1 MQPVGVGWL
10 LPLSRAPYAAV
21 ISQHE
26 LAADHCRQMIA
37 GRHWLSVA
45 VLVAFAVVAANG
57 WLAGEPDVATHVGDN
72 PAATLAP
79 PAEGLPAEAHA
90 TLQLIRRGGPF
101 EYDRDGTVFQNREGR
116 LPAEPRG
123 YYREYTVPT
132 PGSRDRG
139 ARRIVT
145 GGDPP
150 SVYYYTDDHYRTFR
164 RIEVSR

>member
-1 MQPVGVGWL
+1 
-10 LPLSRAPYAAV
+10 
-21 ISQHE
+21 
-26 LAADHCRQMIA
+26 MIA

-57 WLAGEPDVATHVGDN
+57 WLSREPDAAAHVGDK
-72 PAATLAP
+72 PAPTLAP
-79 PAEGLPAEAHA
+79 PAGGLPAEAHA
-90 TLQLIRRGGPF
+90 TLQLIQRGGPF

-116 LPAEPRG
+116 LPPEPRG

-150 SVYYYTDDHYRTFR
+150 NVYYYTDDHYRTFR
-164 RIEVSR
+164 RIEVPR